1 MSVATA
7 VYEETCKIC
16 ETISLWFQRVI
27 IQIQRGRQLS
37 ANRQIINQLPAIMAI
52 SQNKELNYNL
62 EPWRIYDS
70 LTGIMIAI
78 LLIYSGTLIKN
89 DELEINNFFS
99 QIF

>member
-16 ETISLWFQRVI
+16 ETISLWFQRGI

-52 SQNKELNYNL
+52 SQSKELNYNL
-62 EPWRIYDS
+62 DKMNDLTNKMYDDKLES
-70 LTGIMIAI
+70 LR
-78 LLIYSGTLIKN
+78 KK
-89 DELEINNFFS
+89 
-99 QIF
+99 